1 MKKTIC
7 LIFFAACLM
16 AVTSISPLS
25 PVLAQ
30 QAGDKDNGAAV
41 IKLRVA
47 TIPITYMVPLYAAQ
61 QKGFF
66 AEERLDVEMVS
77 FQGGAAMLSAMTA
90 GEFAFG
96 ESSIV
101 AAILAEA
108 QGLDIKVIMGNTRTP
123 AQPPDDQPTMV
134 LKSSGITSLKQLE
147 GKKVAIN
154 ALKNHMWL
162 AFREA
167 VRKQGGDPDKIT
179 LLELPFPNMQDALIN
194 KQVDAVMMV
203 EPFTTILLKG
213 GKAEILSSPNSEV
226 YPKLDNAVWVGNG
239 KWIRRYPKETEG
251 FVRAMTKAIDFLN
264 KNADDR
270 NKIIAGFTKL
280 NVDLVKDLTI
290 RTYSASIAKQPL
302 QYLLDSML
310 REKLLQSPMNIETL
324 LWDKA
329 PIE

>member
-1 MKKTIC
+1 MKKGVRRP
-7 LIFFAACLM
+7 FVVACLV
-16 AVTSISPLS
+16 ALAWTSMLA

-30 QAGDKDNGAAV
+30 QAGGKGKPAALT
-41 IKLRVA
+41 KLRVA
-47 TIPITYMVPLYAAQ
+47 TIPIAYMVPLYAAQ

-66 AEERLDVEMVS
+66 AEEGLDVEMVS
-77 FQGGAAMLSAMTA
+77 FQGGAAMISAMVA

-96 ESSIV
+96 ETSIV
-101 AAILAEA
+101 APILARA
-108 QGLDIKVIMGNTRTP
+108 QGIDVKVVVGNTPTP

-134 LKSSGITSLKQLE
+134 LKGSGITSLRQLE

-167 VRKQGGDPDKIT
+167 VRKQGGDPDRVT
-179 LLELPFPNMQDALIN
+179 LLELPFPNMADALTN
-194 KQVDAVMMV
+194 KQVDAAMVV

-213 GKAEILSSPNSEV
+213 GKAAILSSPNSEV
-226 YPKLDNAVWVGNG
+226 YPKLDNAVWIGDG
-239 KWIRRYPKETEG
+239 KWMARHPKETEG
-251 FVRAMTKAIDFLN
+251 FVRAMTKAIDFVN

-280 NVDLVKDLTI
+280 DVSLIKDLTI
-290 RTYSASIAKQPL
+290 KSYSARIAKQPL
-302 QYLLDSML
+302 QSLLDSML
-310 REKLLQSPMNIETL
+310 REKLLKSPMDVKTL

-329 PIE
+329 ATE